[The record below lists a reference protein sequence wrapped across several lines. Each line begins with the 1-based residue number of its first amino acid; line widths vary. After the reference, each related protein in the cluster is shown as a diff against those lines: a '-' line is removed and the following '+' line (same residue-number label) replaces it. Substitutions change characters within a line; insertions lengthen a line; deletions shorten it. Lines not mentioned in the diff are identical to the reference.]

1 MYSEFICD
9 ERSQVIIVGQN
20 KCPCAMQNVVIRMRN
35 QVRISYK
42 TFIEM
47 WWLLKELQDL
57 CGKNNYF

>member
-1 MYSEFICD
+1 
-9 ERSQVIIVGQN
+9 
-20 KCPCAMQNVVIRMRN
+20 MQNVVIRMRN

-57 CGKNNYF
+57 CGKHNYF

>member
-1 MYSEFICD
+1 
-9 ERSQVIIVGQN
+9 
-20 KCPCAMQNVVIRMRN
+20 MQNVVIRMRS

-47 WWLLKELQDL
+47 WWLLKELRDL